1 MRFKEFLQT
10 EISGMFGHIKAAN
23 GELGLI
29 QNQIKAAKP
38 VKNKG
43 TTVGR
48 TMSAMVNPVMPAK
61 PTSGIGYKKPQS
73 IRSLIK

>member
-10 EISGMFGHIKAAN
+10 ELSGMFGDIKTAN
-23 GELGLI
+23 GELGLF

-43 TTVGR
+43 TTVAR
-48 TMSAMVNPVMPAK
+48 TMQHMISPVLPAR
-61 PTSGIGYKKPQS
+61 PTSGIGYKTPQS
-73 IRSLIK
+73 IPSLIK

>member
-10 EISGMFGHIKAAN
+10 ELSGMFGDIKTAN
-23 GELGLI
+23 GELGLF

-48 TMSAMVNPVMPAK
+48 IMSTMVNPVMPAK
-61 PTSGIGYKKPQS
+61 PTSGIGYKQPQS
-73 IRSLIK
+73 IRSVIK

>member
-10 EISGMFGHIKAAN
+10 ELSGMFGDIKTAN
-23 GELGLI
+23 GELGLF

-43 TTVGR
+43 TTVAR
-48 TMSAMVNPVMPAK
+48 TMQHMINPVLPAR
-61 PTSGIGYKKPQS
+61 PTSGIGYKTPQS
-73 IRSLIK
+73 IPSLIK

>member
-10 EISGMFGHIKAAN
+10 ELSGMFGHVKSAN
-23 GELGLI
+23 GNLGLI
-29 QNQIKAAKP
+29 QGQINAAKP

-48 TMSAMVNPVMPAK
+48 VMSNIVNPVMPAR

-73 IRSLIK
+73 IPSLIK